1 MKSLILTVLLML
13 NVSLVS
19 AKETN
24 SIELGHNLTFTCPDD
39 FNQTTLTVVA
49 LSAEAVWDITV
60 YEYDPL
66 GNRVSEITS
75 LVGSLKTSG
84 HMEIT
89 SSKGR
94 FGTMAQVDEGEALFF
109 RSGRS
114 MKCRFR

>member
-1 MKSLILTVLLML
+1 MKSLIFAGLLIL
-13 NVSLVS
+13 SVSSVG
-19 AKETN
+19 AKAAK
-24 SIELGHNLTFTCPDD
+24 SIELGHDVTFTCPDD
-39 FNQTTLTVVA
+39 FNQTTLSVVA

-66 GNRVSEITS
+66 GNMISEITS
-75 LVGSLKTSG
+75 LVGSLKPSG
-84 HMEIT
+84 QMEIT

>member
-1 MKSLILTVLLML
+1 MKNFILAALLML
-13 NVSLVS
+13 STSSLN
-19 AKETN
+19 AKEKN

-39 FNQTTLTVVA
+39 FNQTTLSVVA

-66 GNRVSEITS
+66 GNMISEITS
-75 LVGSLKTSG
+75 LAGSLKTSG

-89 SSKGR
+89 SSKGH